1 MQHSNSGVGVCLG
14 RHATCHHLSFP
25 VAMFSASVFAFIFL
39 WVGSCILLK
48 THLFGDAVIIY
59 VRAEASGALSAGQHC
74 THIV

>member
-1 MQHSNSGVGVCLG
+1 
-14 RHATCHHLSFP
+14 
-25 VAMFSASVFAFIFL
+25 MFSASVFFVFL